1 MVEFLL
7 GAKFRIAL
15 IGIAALLIV
24 SSVAGAFW
32 YVRSL
37 TDEIAETRK
46 ELATERTLRQQ
57 VQSELTLVRSRQ
69 LQQIERINTLDALNQ
84 LSQRRWEPLS
94 REVEELKLEGPVD
107 ATVADLNRLN
117 RAANRMLERATGAD
131 ADR

>member
-1 MVEFLL
+1 MIEFLL

-46 ELATERTLRQQ
+46 ELAAERTLRQQ
-57 VQSELTLVRSRQ
+57 VQSELTLVRSWQ

-94 REVEELKLEGPVD
+94 REVEELNLEGPVD

-117 RAANRMLERATGAD
+117 RAANRMLERATGAY

>member
-1 MVEFLL
+1 MIEFLL

-46 ELATERTLRQQ
+46 ELAAERTLRQQ

-94 REVEELKLEGPVD
+94 REVEELNLEGPVD

-117 RAANRMLERATGAD
+117 RAANRMLERATGAY